1 MESKT
6 ANALIESLDAML
18 AEAFPE
24 STPAE
29 RRERLL
35 AALVEAPA
43 TAPVST
49 LSTAG
54 LRVSL
59 LGRFAA
65 EGVGGRIDEG
75 SWTTQKSM
83 LLFAY
88 LASRAGRAVPDGT
101 LIGTF
106 WPDSDDERARGSLRN
121 ALCQVRATVGQ
132 AVGSDLQVERNRRS
146 RAVTLTHPV
155 RLDVDEFE
163 SGVSE
168 AAELFENDM
177 PAAALDVLLRVMPLY
192 QGEFLEGF
200 EDEWIAVRRAHF
212 AEMHLRGLSLL
223 IRSRLALN
231 DATGAEQ
238 VARYALTIDDLR
250 EELHGGL
257 IASLVAQGR
266 RGEALR
272 QYREAVAHYERE
284 IGVAPSTLHDLYDE
298 LLAEGPV
305 AAPSALQQLRAE
317 TRRPS
322 FTRQT
327 AAPRL
332 VRAAC

>member
-1 MESKT
+1 MESKN

-24 STPAE
+24 STPAQ
-29 RRERLL
+29 RRERLIRVL
-35 AALVEAPA
+35 AEAPT
-43 TAPVST
+43 TAPVSA
-49 LSTAG
+49 LPTAG
-54 LRVSL
+54 LRVRL
-59 LGRFAA
+59 LGRFIA
-65 EGVGGRIDEG
+65 EGPGGRIDEG

-83 LLFAY
+83 LLFTY
-88 LASRAGRAVPDGT
+88 LASRAGRAVPDST

-121 ALCQVRATVGQ
+121 ALCQVRATVAQ
-132 AVGSDLQVERNRRS
+132 AAGSELQVERNRRS
-146 RAVTLTHPV
+146 RAVTLSHAV
-155 RLDVDEFE
+155 CLDVDEFE

-168 AAELFENDM
+168 AARLFESDM

-192 QGEFLEGF
+192 QGELLEGF
-200 EDEWIAVRRAHF
+200 EDEWITVRRAHF
-212 AEMHLRGLSLL
+212 AELHLRGLSLL
-223 IRSRLALN
+223 IRARLALS

-250 EELHGGL
+250 EDLHGGL

-284 IGVAPSTLHDLYDE
+284 IGVVPSTLHDLYDE

-305 AAPSALQQLRAE
+305 ATPSVRQQLRAE
-317 TRRPS
+317 ARRPS
-322 FTRQT
+322 FSRPE
-327 AAPRL
+327 ASPRL
-332 VRAAC
+332 VAAC